1 MTPDDKIERTA
12 LAVLHS
18 GPVAPCIP
26 GLAARRTASAGS
38 RPRFTARE
46 RLALESGG
54 VPVIPPSARR
64 EVRI

>member
-1 MTPDDKIERTA
+1 MHLDEKIARTA
-12 LAVLHS
+12 LTVLRS

-26 GLAARRTASAGS
+26 GLAARRTATADT
-38 RPRFTARE
+38 RTRFVVRD
-46 RLALESGG
+46 RLTLESGG